1 MRVRTNWM
9 IAATVVV
16 ALAGQASAQFT
27 PGRLVVTQ
35 LGDPAVPPASGVAAA
50 VTLVEFNLSGTPS
63 GYTVPLPTAPG
74 STRLT
79 MSISATSEGALTRS
93 IDGTRLSVVGYDA
106 APGTGSVASAAGIRR
121 VTAGVDFNGVSTLTL
136 MPTTSYVTNNIRSAV
151 STDGSKIWTSG
162 AGSSNS
168 GGVWFTNS
176 DGTGANQIAPTPA
189 VTNTRVINAYDG
201 NLYVSSQSGANVGI
215 NLVSGGLAENGP
227 QTISL
232 LPGFSSVS
240 GLSPYDFWFANDD
253 TLYVADDGSLT
264 GQGGLQKWIRNAGT
278 WSLSYILRNGLNVGL
293 RGLTGTFDAT
303 GAPVLYAITGQA
315 STSPTALVTVTDLG
329 VASPFTTLA
338 VSPTNT
344 IFRGVEFSPIPE
356 PATLVMLTIGGVALL
371 RRRR

>member
-1 MRVRTNWM
+1 MRVRTNW
-9 IAATVVV
+9 IVAATAVV
-16 ALAGQASAQFT
+16 ALAGQAWAQFT

-35 LGDPAVPPASGVAAA
+35 LGDAAVPPSGGVAAA
-50 VTLVEFNLSGTPS
+50 VTLVEFELSGSPS
-63 GYTVPLPTAPG
+63 GYTVPLPSAPG
-74 STRLT
+74 ATRLT

-93 IDGTRLSVVGYDA
+93 IDGTKLSVVGYDA
-106 APGTGSVASAAGIRR
+106 APGTASVASAAGIRR
-121 VTAGVDFNGVSTLTL
+121 VTGVVDINGVTNLTL
-136 MPTTSYVTNNIRSAV
+136 MPTNSYVTNNIRSAV

-201 NLYVSSQSGANVGI
+201 NLYVSSASGSNIGI
-215 NLVSGGLAENGP
+215 NVVSGGLAETGP

-232 LPGFSSVS
+232 LPGFGASN
-240 GLSPYDFWFANDD
+240 LSPYDFWFANAD
-253 TLYVADDGSLT
+253 TLYVADDGNVAGL
-264 GQGGLQKWIRNAGT
+264 GGLQKWVRNAGV

-303 GAPVLYAITGQA
+303 GSPVLYAITGQA
-315 STSPTALVTVTDLG
+315 STAATALVTVTDLG

-344 IFRGVEFSPIPE
+344 IFRGVEFTPIPE
-356 PATLVMLTIGGVALL
+356 PATLVMLAIGGVALL